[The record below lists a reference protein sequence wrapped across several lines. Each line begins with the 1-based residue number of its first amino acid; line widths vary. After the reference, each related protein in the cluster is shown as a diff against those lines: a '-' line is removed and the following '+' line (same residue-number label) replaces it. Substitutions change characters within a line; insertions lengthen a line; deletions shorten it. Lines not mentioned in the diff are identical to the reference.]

1 MVPVV
6 LHPANAA
13 AARAVRP
20 PNRLL
25 PGLRGDDLLLNTR
38 QQPLRLGQGQ
48 SQVGDIGDITR
59 TIDLQDVRVRPLA
72 LSPSLYQPQHPA
84 HASILGQRTDAKL
97 SNLPPHPQSC
107 DSPAVLVQL
116 ERQDEHPRPGRNL
129 PRCAG
134 SGRHWTGPCNK
145 VTWPYARRARI
156 LPCGSDSESTWLS
169 ALAAP
174 LMSDCKALRAA
185 A

>member
-72 LSPSLYQPQHPA
+72 SAPVFTNLNIQLTHPSLVREQTRNYPTYLRTPNLATVPRFWFSLKGKMGIRGQGGTSHAAPA
-84 HASILGQRTDAKL
+84 PDATGRVHATRSRGPMPGERG
-97 SNLPPHPQSC
+97 SC
-107 DSPAVLVQL
+107 PAALTRKVRGSAL
-116 ERQDEHPRPGRNL
+116 L
-129 PRCAG
+129 PR
-134 SGRHWTGPCNK
+134 H
-145 VTWPYARRARI
+145 
-156 LPCGSDSESTWLS
+156 
-169 ALAAP
+169 
-174 LMSDCKALRAA
+174 
-185 A
+185 